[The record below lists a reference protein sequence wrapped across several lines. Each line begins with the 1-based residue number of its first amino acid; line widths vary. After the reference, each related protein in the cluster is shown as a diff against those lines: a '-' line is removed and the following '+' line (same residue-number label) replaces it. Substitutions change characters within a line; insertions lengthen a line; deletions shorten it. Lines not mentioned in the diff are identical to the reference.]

1 MRRITGE
8 TPEGKWGVE
17 NIAWDEIDHRLY
29 GAMCKL
35 KAYKDTG
42 LSPDEVERLIEAR
55 GEDRKWS

>member
-1 MRRITGE
+1 M
-8 TPEGKWGVE
+8 E

-35 KAYKDTG
+35 KAYEDTG

-55 GEDRKWS
+55 GEDGR